1 MDWRKLIS
9 DEINGFADGV
19 VSLDLNKATVRYSS
33 RIRQNISIHRISEDS
48 EIVRAYLV
56 HRFVNKMGY
65 SPESLEL
72 DRPYK
77 VGKAGETV
85 TVGVVVNDE
94 DGNPFFFA
102 AAMAPDDFGRGG
114 DGESMLFLAADKEF
128 ERTGKVVHH
137 LFYFTVKIEN
147 ERLAHD
153 SMIIDYFHFHR
164 LSDWD
169 RTEEASPRSIVIKSD
184 RFRTSGRG
192 RCLVKMGYL
201 NHRFTVF
208 FNCR

>member
-19 VSLDLNKATVRYSS
+19 VSLKLKKGMVRYSS
-33 RIRQNISIHRISEDS
+33 RIRQNIPIHRISEDS

-56 HRFVNKMGY
+56 YRFVNKMGY

-77 VGKAGETV
+77 VGDAGETV
-85 TVGVVVNDE
+85 TVDVVVNEE

-102 AAMAPDDFGRGG
+102 DAVAPDDFGQGG
-114 DGESMLFLAADKEF
+114 DAESMLFLAAEKEF
-128 ERTGKVVHH
+128 EQTGKVVRH

-153 SMIIDYFHFHR
+153 SIIIDYSHFHR

-169 RTEEASPRSIVIKSD
+169 RTEETQPKSIVIKSD
-184 RFRTSGRG
+184 RFWVSRRK

-201 NHRFTVF
+201 NHQFTVF
-208 FNCR
+208 FEL